1 MKILIIGGGFY
12 GFHIAKMILDK
23 SKNIKIDIFEK
34 EKKIFLGAFTNN
46 QHRLHLGY
54 HYPRSAETI
63 QQSIDNYFKF
73 TNIYEPF
80 IKVPDYNIYSIH
92 KDSLVDFNDYITIYK
107 NFGLNFEI
115 INNDDLKLLTN
126 DKLNTSELVSSIKTC
141 EATVDCNKISRYLY
155 SCVKN
160 NVNIVTNNEV
170 VLKPD
175 GYDFII
181 NATYNNPNLFLSK
194 TKKLK
199 HEMCAIL
206 LCENVM
212 PKNVGI
218 TIMDGR
224 FCSIFPHHD
233 GSHSVS
239 SVSET
244 PFLKLS
250 ENDIKYNKDQI
261 NDIFKKNNIEEKI
274 LLDVNKFIKVNKK
287 QVNNT
292 LLSIKTKFEEDLGD
306 SREASFVREEN
317 YYSIYC
323 GKISAICS
331 ISEEIINEIV

>member
-12 GFHIAKMILDK
+12 GFHIAKMLLDK
-23 SKNIKIDIFEK
+23 SKNIKIDLFEK

-63 QQSIDNYFKF
+63 QQSIENYSKF
-73 TNIYEPF
+73 MDLYKPF

-92 KDSLVDFNDYITIYK
+92 KESLIGFDDYIDIYK

-115 INNDDLKLLTN
+115 INNHNLKLLTN
-126 DKLNTSELVSSIKTC
+126 NKLNTSEIASSIKTY
-141 EATVDCNKISRYLY
+141 EATVNYDKISEYLY

-160 NVNIVTNNEV
+160 NVNIVTSNEV
-170 VLKPD
+170 TLKPE

-181 NATYNNPNLFLSK
+181 NATYNNPNLFLTK

-212 PKNVGI
+212 PKNIGI
-218 TIMDGR
+218 TIMDGK
-224 FCSIFPHHD
+224 FCSIFPHHN
-233 GSHSVS
+233 GLHSIS

-244 PFLKLS
+244 PFLKLP
-250 ENDIKYNKDQI
+250 ENDTRYSKGQI

-292 LLSIKTKFEEDLGD
+292 LLSIKTKFEEDFGD
-306 SREASFVREEN
+306 SREASFVKEEN